1 MYTVSYVT
9 VSLAFNTVQLLSFGA
24 CFFDF
29 VEDRIHW
36 IDWIATTK
44 DILILNESSIKLCLI

>member
-1 MYTVSYVT
+1 MVWQTGYVQVMYTVSYVT

-36 IDWIATTK
+36 ID
-44 DILILNESSIKLCLI
+44 